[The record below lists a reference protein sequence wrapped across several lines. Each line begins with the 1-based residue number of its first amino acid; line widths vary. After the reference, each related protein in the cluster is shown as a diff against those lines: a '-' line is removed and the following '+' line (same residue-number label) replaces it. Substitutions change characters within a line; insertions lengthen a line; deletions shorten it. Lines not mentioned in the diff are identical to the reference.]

1 MWIFL
6 GDQSKKITVMGG
18 SLGDRLAD
26 ICRHFNFSLSVSAGY
41 TLISVLRFDFLELF
55 CSRMGLVIGVKRE
68 TA

>member
-1 MWIFL
+1 
-6 GDQSKKITVMGG
+6 MGG